1 MSAISKA
8 NIPPHMLAGMTGK
21 QILFALHLVNNGG
34 KKELAAQQ
42 AGYSNNGAHTR
53 AYELGRNE
61 KVLELIKH
69 LGGQHQLASG
79 IRAMHIIEELAE
91 QSTPADST
99 RLKAAGMMLATSGL
113 GPVQKTQTDINVNGQ
128 LQIEHQHQMTVDT
141 AIEKI
146 RALGGWRDDAEPIIV
161 EHMKDITPK

>member
-8 NIPPHMLAGMTGK
+8 HIPAHMLAGMTTK

-34 KKELAAQQ
+34 KRELAAQQ
-42 AGYSNNGAHTR
+42 AGYGKGAHTR
-53 AYELGRNE
+53 ANENGRNE

-91 QSTPADST
+91 ESTPADST

-113 GPVQKTQTDINVNGQ
+113 GPVAKTETNIVISGQ
-128 LQIEHQHQMTVDT
+128 LETSAQ
-141 AIEKI
+141 
-146 RALGGWRDDAEPIIV
+146 RADRPGRSL
-161 EHMKDITPK
+161 

>member
-42 AGYSNNGAHTR
+42 AGYGKGAHTR
-53 AYELGRNE
+53 ANELGRNE

-91 QSTPADST
+91 ASTPADST

-113 GPVQKTQTDINVNGQ
+113 GPVVKTQTDINVTGQ
-128 LQIEHQHQMTVDT
+128 LQIEHEHQMTVDK
-141 AIEKI
+141 AIEELK
-146 RALGGWRDDAEPIIV
+146 RLGAWRSDAEPIVI
-161 EHMKDITPK
+161 EHNPNEKMNP